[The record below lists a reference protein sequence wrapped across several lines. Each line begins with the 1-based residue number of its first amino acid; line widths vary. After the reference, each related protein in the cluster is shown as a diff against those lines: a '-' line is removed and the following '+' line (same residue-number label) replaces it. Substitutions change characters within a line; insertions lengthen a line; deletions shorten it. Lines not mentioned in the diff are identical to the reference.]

1 MAFTK
6 TETAHIEDA
15 MAEFLAKHRPP
26 EKLRAKLDIAY
37 RIKGQSVIIYE
48 QRPIWDDSSEII
60 EEPVA
65 KATYVRRE
73 SRWRVYWQR
82 ADMKW
87 HYYYPQTEALFFEEF
102 LALVEDDA
110 EACFWG

>member
-15 MAEFLAKHRPP
+15 MAEFLAKNRPP

-48 QRPIWDDSSEII
+48 LRPIWDDSSEII
-60 EEPVA
+60 EGSVA

-73 SRWRVYWQR
+73 SRWRIYWRR

-87 HYYYPQTEALFFEEF
+87 HYYYPQAEALFFEEF